1 MEEKNEKLGYKMKIV
16 ENSRDEW
23 RMMYREGEIRHG
35 EVVEN
40 LLKKER
46 EESRNLFI
54 NKKSGK
60 WKKKYEEL
68 YEKVKDAE
76 YMKEEVSRSFYN

>member
-1 MEEKNEKLGYKMKIV
+1 MEEKNEKLEHKVKIV

-23 RMMYREGEIRHG
+23 RMMYREGQVKHG

-54 NKKSGK
+54 SKKG
-60 WKKKYEEL
+60 
-68 YEKVKDAE
+68 EK
-76 YMKEEVSRSFYN
+76 